1 MPITRADKLAF
12 AETMVANLRT
22 ALASG
27 ATVMS
32 VSVDG
37 NYTQFNRQQALQE
50 LEYWQKQVIRYSRSK
65 RGRTSTIRLDNA
77 GSP

>member
-1 MPITRADKLAF
+1 MATRAEKLAF
-12 AETMVANLRT
+12 AQTMVETLQS
-22 ALASG
+22 ALSTG

-37 NYTQFNRQQALQE
+37 NYTQFNRAQAIQE
-50 LEYWQKQVIRYSRSK
+50 LEYWQKQVIRYSRAT